1 MSLPGLNPV
10 SAWEACTLA
19 NSYSNSV
26 SIALRNIYMSPR
38 HGSPQCMWL
47 HDHTKAAQGCRPN
60 STRKPVNPEYW
71 HHLLSSKT
79 DHVGVTTME
88 RLDQGRIHPSYT
100 RCPETDM
107 SRLGLNPASGV
118 GGKYSSKELFEQR
131 IISYSVHLLY
141 MWACDT
147 SYFLFMPVYLPI
159 HEFKSRLVYT
169 IT

>member
-1 MSLPGLNPV
+1 MSRPGKEPRPLR
-10 SAWEACTLA
+10 WEASTVA

-47 HDHTKAAQGCRPN
+47 HEHTKAALGCRPN

-88 RLDQGRIHPSYT
+88 RLDQGRLHPILDVPKLT
-100 RCPETDM
+100 C
-107 SRLGLNPASGV
+107 LGWDWTQPQGWV
-118 GGKYSSKELFEQR
+118 GGKYSSK
-131 IISYSVHLLY
+131 SYSNSVLIAIRYIYCTCEPAILPIFCLCQCIYLY
-141 MWACDT
+141 MSLKAD
-147 SYFLFMPVYLPI
+147 YYML
-159 HEFKSRLVYT
+159 
-169 IT
+169 